1 MDIANDLLDAIHAA
15 YGPRSEATAGKR
27 DDAEREELTG
37 EAPKG
42 EALKEAAANPS
53 RISERVWRLST
64 ATGDVA
70 VKIYAEDQL
79 ARAEKEAA
87 LVAHL
92 NLEAD
97 PRFRV
102 QKLLRTAAGAPLW
115 IVPHARA
122 MVTAWAPGAIR
133 TYDTYTPVEWAAL
146 GASLAAL
153 HLRLERYPTALP
165 DTLHARMAALDID
178 TIRRELA
185 SAPSLAPADSDRRA
199 LQGYVDTC
207 LALIDQHYADSLAA
221 FPADD
226 PQHPI
231 HNDYNQFNYLF
242 GAALPPLILD
252 WEASIGAP
260 REYEVVRCLNH
271 LPLEDAASAAEF
283 VRAYLRVRP
292 LRVELMPWAVDAAC
306 LQHALKRWML
316 QGWLADP
323 RRFTTHLQGA
333 MRMVSTMAGA
343 RAQLIDFFT
352 RCVKEGK

>member
-1 MDIANDLLDAIHAA
+1 MDIAADLLDEIHAA
-15 YGPRSEATAGKR
+15 YASRPRPDATELAASEPATTKPAAPRAKAS
-27 DDAEREELTG
+27 DAT
-37 EAPKG
+37 
-42 EALKEAAANPS
+42 

-70 VKIYAEDQL
+70 VKLYAEDQL

-92 NLEAD
+92 NIEGD
-97 PRFRV
+97 SRFRV
-102 QKLLRTAAGAPLW
+102 QKLIRTAAGAPLW
-115 IVPHARA
+115 AGPRARA
-122 MVTAWAPGAIR
+122 MVTAWAPGATR
-133 TYDTYTPVEWAAL
+133 TYDTYAPTEWAAL

-153 HLRLERYPTALP
+153 HLRLEQYPAALP
-165 DTLHARMAALDID
+165 DTLLARLTALDIGAV
-178 TIRRELA
+178 RRELL
-185 SAPSLAPADSDRRA
+185 SAPDRAPAHADRQS
-199 LQGYVDTC
+199 LQAYIDAC
-207 LALIDQHYADSLAA
+207 LGLIDQHHAGSLAG
-221 FPADD
+221 FPTDD

-242 GAALPPLILD
+242 GATLPPLILD

-271 LPLEDAASAAEF
+271 LPLEDSASAAQF

-292 LRVELMPWAVDAAC
+292 LRVERMPWAVDAAC

-343 RAQLIDFFT
+343 RAQLIDFFSG
-352 RCVKEGK
+352 CIQEGS